1 MHQEAW
7 LPQIVLLVALIAAFV
22 RSIRGQVFVPIADG
36 PSERGPVL
44 LPPDNDEDEEEALA
58 AAAAPAPR
66 RRRFSLAMLPAAVLF
81 TAAVRVALLVALHR

>member
-22 RSIRGQVFVPIADG
+22 RAIRGQVFVPIADG
-36 PSERGPVL
+36 PSQRGPVL
-44 LPPDNDEDEEEALA
+44 LPPDNDEDEEEAA

-81 TAAVRVALLVALHR
+81 TAAIRVALLVALHR